1 MPRGRATRAGVSA
14 RQDRDFRALMD
25 LAHGFMAS
33 QVLFA
38 ACALRVFDA
47 AALGPVDAAALAR
60 SSGLSPRGTRLLL
73 DACAGLGLLRRRRG
87 AGPRGPSYTNSPLAS
102 AFLVAGSPL
111 SQRSLLLYLAG
122 TTYLCWGHLA
132 DGVREGRSQY
142 ARAVGVDADDPF
154 TAIYRSEA
162 ERLLFMRGLQETWS
176 LCGGRVLAAFDLSP
190 FRVICD
196 LGGGSGALA
205 RVAARLYPGSE
216 VTVFETPDVV
226 AAARA
231 HFPAPAEDE
240 DGAEPRVRFLSGDFF
255 CSPLPP
261 ADLYILARVLHDWT
275 DAACVELLR
284 RVRGALRPGG
294 AVLLVESVLSP
305 GGAGPTRTLLLSLTM
320 LLQARGRERTEAEYR
335 GLTARAGFYRLRLR
349 RPRGPYHAMMAAR
362 GGGAG
367 ARSDARGGEVGSE
380 VTSQT
385 GSGTGSEVGIQG

>member
-1 MPRGRATRAGVSA
+1 MPRGRPAAGPGVSA
-14 RQDRDFRALMD
+14 REERGFRALMD

-38 ACALRVFDA
+38 GCALGVFDA

-73 DACAGLGLLRRRRG
+73 DACAGLGLLRRRRRRG
-87 AGPRGPSYTNSPLAS
+87 AGPGRGPAYTNSALAS
-102 AFLVAGSPL
+102 AFLVSGSPL

-122 TTYLCWGHLA
+122 TTYLCWARLA

-142 ARAVGVDADDPF
+142 GRAVGVDTDDPF

-205 RVAARLYPGSE
+205 RQAARLYPGSE
-216 VTVFETPDVV
+216 VTVFETPEVA

-231 HFPAPAEDE
+231 HFPPPADE
-240 DGAEPRVRFLSGDFF
+240 EGVGPRVRFLSGDFF
-255 CSPLPP
+255 RSPLPP
-261 ADLYILARVLHDWT
+261 ADLYILARVLHDWA
-275 DAACVELLR
+275 DAACVALLG

-335 GLTARAGFYRLRLR
+335 GLAARAGFSRLRLR

-362 GGGAG
+362 GGEAAGAG
-367 ARSDARGGEVGSE
+367 RGAESPVGRGAGSDVGDQE
-380 VTSQT
+380 
-385 GSGTGSEVGIQG
+385 

>member
-1 MPRGRATRAGVSA
+1 MHRGRSASA
-14 RQDRDFRALMD
+14 RQERDFRALMD

-38 ACALRVFDA
+38 GCALRVFDA

-87 AGPRGPSYTNSPLAS
+87 AGPRGPAYTNSPLAS
-102 AFLVAGSPL
+102 TFLVAGSPL

-205 RVAARLYPGSE
+205 RMAARLYPGSE

-231 HFPAPAEDE
+231 HFPPPADE

-255 CSPLPP
+255 RSPLPP
-261 ADLYILARVLHDWT
+261 ADLYVLARVLHDWA

-335 GLTARAGFYRLRLR
+335 ALTARAGFSRLRLR

-367 ARSDARGGEVGSE
+367 ARSDGGGGEA
-380 VTSQT
+380 TSQT
-385 GSGTGSEVGIQG
+385 GSGTGREVGAQD

>member
-1 MPRGRATRAGVSA
+1 MHRSRSASGPRVSA
-14 RQDRDFRALMD
+14 RQERDFRALMD

-38 ACALRVFDA
+38 GCALRVFDA

-73 DACAGLGLLRRRRG
+73 DACAGLGLLQRCRG
-87 AGPRGPSYTNSPLAS
+87 AGPGGPAYTNSPLAS
-102 AFLVAGSPL
+102 TFLVAGSPL

-162 ERLLFMRGLQETWS
+162 ERLLFMQGLQETWS
-176 LCGGRVLAAFDLSP
+176 LCGERILAAFDLSP

-205 RVAARLYPGSE
+205 RMAARLYPGSE
-216 VTVFETPDVV
+216 VIVFETPDVV
-226 AAARA
+226 AAART
-231 HFPAPAEDE
+231 HFPPPADE
-240 DGAEPRVRFLSGDFF
+240 DGAEPRVRFLSGG
-255 CSPLPP
+255 CGVGIWAQSPRPGLSDRR
-261 ADLYILARVLHDWT
+261 DL
-275 DAACVELLR
+275 LLR

-320 LLQARGRERTEAEYR
+320 LLQAQGRERTEAEYR
-335 GLTARAGFYRLRLR
+335 ALTARAGFSRLRLR

-362 GGGAG
+362 GGGAR
-367 ARSDARGGEVGSE
+367 ARIDIGGGE

-385 GSGTGSEVGIQG
+385 GSGTGSEVGTQD